1 MKGSESGLYCTVEE
15 AGFVLGM
22 TIEQVRKN
30 MKDGTLNIGTMIK
43 RRKRTVYRIRR
54 DLVAKEAGLDE
65 FPSEAITGPKV
76 QKAESCGLLLKQNG
90 FDKEAVG
97 LIADVMLESKIIT
110 PYQREKMAG
119 VM

>member
-1 MKGSESGLYCTVEE
+1 MKGTEHGLYCTVEE
-15 AGFVLGM
+15 AAFVLGM
-22 TIEQVRKN
+22 NVESVRKK
-30 MKDGTLNIGTMIK
+30 MKDGTLNIGTMVK
-43 RRKRTVYRIRR
+43 KRTRTVFMIRR
-54 DLVAKEAGLDE
+54 DLVAKAAGLDE
-65 FPSEAITGPKV
+65 FPSEAITVPKSRM
-76 QKAESCGLLLKQNG
+76 AESCGLLLKQNG